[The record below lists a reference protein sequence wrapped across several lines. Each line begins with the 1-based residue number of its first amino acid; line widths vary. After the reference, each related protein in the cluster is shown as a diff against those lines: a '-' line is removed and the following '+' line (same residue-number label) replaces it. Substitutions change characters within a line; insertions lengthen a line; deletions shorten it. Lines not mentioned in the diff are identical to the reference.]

1 MKISNHLHLLISVL
15 IIPISACGEGSRI
28 TTKVTVIEENGIP
41 VEDAQVHIGYPSHQP
56 STVQGESGRGTT
68 NEDGEFSFTGAASW
82 KVSVKASKEGHYD
95 SLESPDTRR
104 ADARGIAQL
113 ISEIDATLTLREIRN
128 PVPMY
133 VRRLQIRSPITE
145 EELGFDFFAND
156 WVSPYGSGEAAHV
169 YIKFRGTMDPEG
181 IRNLMTWRFPN
192 EEDGILRVEPHKGG
206 SRFVWPYLAPTTGYR
221 ETMRW
226 QYTRPDALAINDED
240 PSVQSAF
247 EPAYWIFRF
256 NTVVD
261 ENGQILSANYGKFYG
276 SLFINGIADQPG
288 HPGFAIQRGAIYVN
302 PEENERSME
311 FDTTRNLA
319 HESLPPYALLRP

>member
-1 MKISNHLHLLISVL
+1 MRNHWFSRIAIFAAIV
-15 IIPISACGEGSRI
+15 PISACAEQTTTRLKVVDEMGEPIHGATAGVVYYSQTPSSVAGDNDDGI
-28 TTKVTVIEENGIP
+28 T
-41 VEDAQVHIGYPSHQP
+41 S
-56 STVQGESGRGTT
+56 
-68 NEDGEFSFTGAASW
+68 EDGLFVFSGKAYWLGQIGATKDGFYGSSRELEVTEPDNYGQAR
-82 KVSVKASKEGHYD
+82 VKN
-95 SLESPDTRR
+95 
-104 ADARGIAQL
+104 
-113 ISEIDATLTLREIRN
+113 EIDATLTLREIHN

-133 VRRLQIRSPITE
+133 VRRLQIRAPITE

-169 YIKFRGTMDPEG
+169 YIKFTGTMDPEG

-261 ENGQILSANYGKFYG
+261 EHGQILSANYGKFYG

-311 FDTTRNLA
+311 FDTSRNLA
-319 HESLPPYALLRP
+319 NESLPPYALLRP